1 MLMIYRQSIYLC
13 QKDLFQSDP
22 SGLLPSIL
30 QVIKGLNEEQKKM
43 ENLVR
48 LRILSIDVFN
58 FILFLQSNSA
68 ISDLKYHSYEPLNF
82 SEMKIVTPLLMLLLA
97 LVEVVFCT
105 FIR

>member
-1 MLMIYRQSIYLC
+1 MLMMYRQSIYLC

-68 ISDLKYHSYEPLNF
+68 ISDLKYHSYEPLPQGHIGKTRGF
-82 SEMKIVTPLLMLLLA
+82 LPFLRGVGKEHLPEIG
-97 LVEVVFCT
+97 
-105 FIR
+105 